1 MSFAIDANLLLYA
14 SDQESPWHNAAV
26 RRLDELALGPEI
38 VHLFWPT
45 VMAYLRIATHPSI
58 FSEPLSPEEAMQN
71 VEGFLALPHVRS
83 PGEHEGFWPA
93 YRAAGEGVVLRG
105 NVVPNAH
112 VVALM
117 RLYGVDA
124 IWTRDRDYT
133 KFRRIRVLDPFA

>member
-1 MSFAIDANLLLYA
+1 MSAALDVNTLLYA
-14 SDQESPWHNAAV
+14 SDDASPFH
-26 RRLDELALGPEI
+26 GPATQFLQRI
-38 VHLFWPT
+38 ATGSDLVYLFWPT